1 MTGNA
6 QIFAPLC
13 CKANNEFGMLFPDHA
28 GTFAHGLVGH
38 PLLSPEALAEA
49 AMRMPSHSVEF
60 RIADAPAG
68 GEFAHQE
75 RAGRT
80 IADVIAS
87 LPRQPGWVMLRNP
100 EVLPEWVP
108 VLEQLTQAVRATVPD
123 IILPQIFVFLSSPRA
138 HTPAHFDPE
147 HNILFQIAG
156 SKVFSVCPQGS
167 AAMTADVN
175 ARYHATGDNM
185 LPWDACL
192 QGTDTPY
199 RLAPGQALYV
209 PYKSPHWVDVGKEM
223 SISLSFTW
231 KTPVDVE
238 QEYAWSLNARLKRWG
253 VDLAPP
259 GKGTLGTAIRARAHR
274 VLERVA
280 R

>member
-6 QIFAPLC
+6 QIFAPFC
-13 CKANNEFGMLFPDHA
+13 HIAEREFGLLCPKHA

-38 PLLSPEALAEA
+38 PLLTPEALAEA
-49 AMRMPSHSVEF
+49 AMRMPSQSVGF
-60 RIADAPAG
+60 RVADTPAG

-80 IADVIAS
+80 IADVITS
-87 LPRQPGWVMLRNP
+87 LAHQPGWVMLRNP
-100 EVLPEWVP
+100 EALPEWVP
-108 VLEQLTQAVRATVPD
+108 LLEQLIQAVRATVPD
-123 IILPQIFVFLSSPRA
+123 IILPQVFVFLSSPHA

-156 SKVFSVCPQGS
+156 SKVFSVCPQES

-175 ARYHATGDNM
+175 ASYHAAGDNM
-185 LPWDACL
+185 LPWDTCL
-192 QGTDTPY
+192 QETGTPY

-209 PYKSPHWVDVGKEM
+209 PYKSPHWVDVGEEM
-223 SISLSFTW
+223 SVSLSFTW

-259 GKGTLGTAIRARAHR
+259 EKGTLSTAIRAGAHR
-274 VLERVA
+274 VLEKVA